1 MLSAETTAPDTAVTT
16 APLPLPVPLPAP
28 DLFTPP
34 PVGVSRRRQQV
45 MAVLTAVVTVG
56 AIVGIGAIHGSW
68 AYGDW
73 TCAFK
78 NCVAV
83 APVRRRRRKR

>member
-1 MLSAETTAPDTAVTT
+1 MLSAEETSPAIVPQA
-16 APLPLPVPLPAP
+16 PLPAP

-34 PVGVSRRRQQV
+34 TAPVSQRRQQV
-45 MAVLTAVVTVG
+45 VAVLTAVAAIGVVVG
-56 AIVGIGAIHGSW
+56 FGALHGSW

-83 APVRRRRRKR
+83 APVRRRRRKKR